1 MHHRTLQQGTVTA
14 NYERWR
20 VAKPIALTQQSSSKE
35 ESFGSPYLF
44 ARREWDERYGGLI
57 KQAQQWRG
65 AAVLALLVA
74 LAEAIVIIG
83 VATRPRTAPYV
94 VAVDSLGRVAAAG
107 AIDRTFP
114 IDERMKQASITQWV
128 QYMRGVTS
136 DGLAERAAIDHV
148 YAMTGSQSAAQTI
161 VTDYFRANQ
170 PFERGSRETVQ
181 VEVNAIL
188 PNSPHSY
195 EVDWTETQRTLDGKP
210 ISSDKWRG
218 IFTVAINPPTDE
230 AVLRVNPFGI
240 YIIDITWSKVL

>member
-1 MHHRTLQQGTVTA
+1 
-14 NYERWR
+14 
-20 VAKPIALTQQSSSKE
+20 VAKAIALTSEISKE
-35 ESFGSPYLF
+35 ESIGSPYLA
-44 ARREWDERYGGLI
+44 ARKEWDERYGGLI
-57 KQAQQWRG
+57 KRAQQWRG

-74 LAEAIVIIG
+74 LAESIVIIG

-107 AIDRTFP
+107 AIDRASP
-114 IDERMKQASITQWV
+114 IDERMKQAAISQWV
-128 QYMRGVTS
+128 QDMRGVTS
-136 DGLAERAAIDHV
+136 DGLAERTAIDHI
-148 YAMTGSQSAAQTI
+148 YAMIGSQSAAQTI

-181 VEVNAIL
+181 VEVNSIL

-195 EVDWTETQRTLDGKP
+195 EVDWTETQRGLDGKP

-240 YIIDITWSKVL
+240 YVMDISWSKVL

>member
-1 MHHRTLQQGTVTA
+1 M
-14 NYERWR
+14 
-20 VAKPIALTQQSSSKE
+20 AKSIALAQQSTLKE
-35 ESFGSPYLF
+35 DSFSSPYLV

-57 KQAQQWRG
+57 KRAQQWR
-65 AAVLALLVA
+65 AAAILALLVA

-83 VATRPRTAPYV
+83 VATRPRIAPYV
-94 VAVDSLGRVAAAG
+94 VAVDSLGRVAGAG
-107 AIDRTFP
+107 PADRNSP
-114 IDERMKQASITQWV
+114 VDERMKQAAITQWV
-128 QYMRGVTS
+128 QDMRGVTS

-148 YAMTGSQSAAQTI
+148 YAMIGSQSAAQTI

-210 ISSDKWRG
+210 ISSDRWKG
-218 IFTVAINPPTDE
+218 IFTVAINPSTDE
-230 AVLRVNPFGI
+230 AVLTVNPFGI
-240 YIIDITWSKVL
+240 YVMDMTWSKVL

>member
-1 MHHRTLQQGTVTA
+1 M
-14 NYERWR
+14 
-20 VAKPIALTQQSSSKE
+20 AKQSAFTQQSNSKE
-35 ESFGSPYLF
+35 ESIGSPYLV

-57 KQAQQWRG
+57 KRAQQWRA

-83 VATRPRTAPYV
+83 VATRPRTVPYV

-107 AIDRTFP
+107 AIDQTSP
-114 IDERMKQASITQWV
+114 LDDRMKQAAITQWV
-128 QYMRGVTS
+128 QDMRGVTS

-148 YAMTGSQSAAQTI
+148 YAMIGSQSAAQAI

-181 VEVNAIL
+181 VEVNTIL
-188 PNSPHSY
+188 PNSPHSF

-218 IFTVAINPPTDE
+218 IFTLAMNPPTDE

-240 YIIDITWSKVL
+240 YVMDITWSKVL

>member
-1 MHHRTLQQGTVTA
+1 MRGGA
-14 NYERWR
+14 
-20 VAKPIALTQQSSSKE
+20 VAKQIAFTQQSSSKE
-35 ESFGSPYLF
+35 ESIGSPYLV

-57 KQAQQWRG
+57 KRAQQWRA

-83 VATRPRTAPYV
+83 VATRPRTVPYV

-107 AIDRTFP
+107 AIDQTSP
-114 IDERMKQASITQWV
+114 IDDRMKQAAITQWV
-128 QYMRGVTS
+128 QDMRGVTS

-148 YAMTGSQSAAQTI
+148 YAMIGSQSAAQTI

-188 PNSPHSY
+188 PNSPHSF

-218 IFTVAINPPTDE
+218 IITLAINPSTDE

-240 YIIDITWSKVL
+240 YVMDITWSKVL

>member
-1 MHHRTLQQGTVTA
+1 M
-14 NYERWR
+14 
-20 VAKPIALTQQSSSKE
+20 AKQIAFTQQSSSKE
-35 ESFGSPYLF
+35 ESIGSPYLV

-57 KQAQQWRG
+57 KRAEQWRTT
-65 AAVLALLVA
+65 AVLALLVA
-74 LAEAIVIIG
+74 LTEAIVIIG
-83 VATRPRTAPYV
+83 VATRPRTVPYV

-107 AIDRTFP
+107 AIDRTSSM
-114 IDERMKQASITQWV
+114 DDRMKQAVITQWV
-128 QYMRGVTS
+128 QDMRGVTS

-148 YAMTGSQSAAQTI
+148 YAMIGSQSAAQTI

-170 PFERGSRETVQ
+170 PFERGSHETVQ

-188 PNSPHSY
+188 PNSPHSF

-218 IFTVAINPPTDE
+218 IFTLAMNPPTDE

-240 YIIDITWSKVL
+240 YVMDITWSKVL

>member
-1 MHHRTLQQGTVTA
+1 MQQ
-14 NYERWR
+14 
-20 VAKPIALTQQSSSKE
+20 PSSKD
-35 ESFGSPYLF
+35 ESIGSPYLV

-57 KQAQQWRG
+57 KRAEQWRA

-74 LAEAIVIIG
+74 LAEAIIIIG
-83 VATRPRTAPYV
+83 VATRPRTVPFV

-107 AIDRTFP
+107 AINQTSP
-114 IDERMKQASITQWV
+114 IDDRMKQAAITQWV
-128 QYMRGVTS
+128 LDMRGVTS

-148 YAMTGSQSAAQTI
+148 YAMIGSQSAAQTI

-188 PNSPHSY
+188 PNSPHSF

-218 IFTVAINPPTDE
+218 IFTLAINPSTDE

-240 YIIDITWSKVL
+240 YVMDITWSKVL

>member
-1 MHHRTLQQGTVTA
+1 M
-14 NYERWR
+14 
-20 VAKPIALTQQSSSKE
+20 AKQIAFTQQSSSKE
-35 ESFGSPYLF
+35 ESIGSPYLV

-57 KQAQQWRG
+57 KRAEQWRA

-74 LAEAIVIIG
+74 LTEAIVIIG
-83 VATRPRTAPYV
+83 VATRPRTVPYV

-107 AIDRTFP
+107 AIDRTSP
-114 IDERMKQASITQWV
+114 IDDRMKQTAITQWV
-128 QYMRGVTS
+128 LDMRGVTS
-136 DGLAERAAIDHV
+136 DGLAERTAIDHV
-148 YAMTGSQSAAQTI
+148 YAMIGSQSAAQTI

-188 PNSPHSY
+188 PNSPHSF

-218 IFTVAINPPTDE
+218 IFTLAINPPTDE

-240 YIIDITWSKVL
+240 YVMDITWSKVL

>member
-1 MHHRTLQQGTVTA
+1 MRGGEVA
-14 NYERWR
+14 NS
-20 VAKPIALTQQSSSKE
+20 IALNQQSSPKE
-35 ESFGSPYLF
+35 DSFSSPYLV

-57 KQAQQWRG
+57 KRAHQWR
-65 AAVLALLVA
+65 ATAILALLVA
-74 LAEAIVIIG
+74 LAEAIVIIAA
-83 VATRPRTAPYV
+83 VTRPRIAPFV

-107 AIDRTFP
+107 AADRNAP
-114 IDERMKQASITQWV
+114 VDERMKQAAITQWV
-128 QYMRGVTS
+128 QDMRGVTS

-148 YAMTGSQSAAQTI
+148 YAMIGSQSAAQTI
-161 VTDYFRANQ
+161 VTNYFRANQ

-188 PNSPHSY
+188 SNSPHSY

-218 IFTVAINPPTDE
+218 IFTVAINPSTDE

-240 YIIDITWSKVL
+240 YVMDITWSKVL

>member
-1 MHHRTLQQGTVTA
+1 M
-14 NYERWR
+14 
-20 VAKPIALTQQSSSKE
+20 AKSIALTQQSSSKE
-35 ESFGSPYLF
+35 ESFGSPYLV

-57 KQAQQWRG
+57 KRAQQWRG

-74 LAEAIVIIG
+74 LAESIVIIS
-83 VATRPRTAPYV
+83 VATRPRSAPYV
-94 VAVDSLGRVAAAG
+94 VAVDSLGR
-107 AIDRTFP
+107 
-114 IDERMKQASITQWV
+114 
-128 QYMRGVTS
+128 
-136 DGLAERAAIDHV
+136 GLAERAAIDHV
-148 YAMTGSQSAAQTI
+148 YAMIGSQSAAQTI

-218 IFTVAINPPTDE
+218 IFTVAINPSTDE

-240 YIIDITWSKVL
+240 YIMDLTWSKVL

>member
-1 MHHRTLQQGTVTA
+1 MRGET
-14 NYERWR
+14 
-20 VAKPIALTQQSSSKE
+20 VAKPIASAQQSSPKE
-35 ESFGSPYLF
+35 ESVGSPYLV
-44 ARREWDERYGGLI
+44 ARKEWDERYGGLI
-57 KQAQQWRG
+57 KRAQQWRG
-65 AAVLALLVA
+65 TAVLALLVA
-74 LAEAIVIIG
+74 LFEAVVIIG

-107 AIDRTFP
+107 AIDRTSP
-114 IDERMKQASITQWV
+114 IDERMKRAAITQWV
-128 QYMRGVTS
+128 QEIRGVTS

-148 YAMTGSQSAAQTI
+148 YAMIGSQSAAQTI

-181 VEVNAIL
+181 VEVNTIL

-210 ISSDKWRG
+210 VSSNKWRG
-218 IFTVAINPPTDE
+218 IFTVAINPSTDE

-240 YIIDITWSKVL
+240 YVMDITWSKVL

>member
-1 MHHRTLQQGTVTA
+1 
-14 NYERWR
+14 
-20 VAKPIALTQQSSSKE
+20 VAKSIALAQQSTLKE
-35 ESFGSPYLF
+35 DSFSSPYLV

-57 KQAQQWRG
+57 KRAQQWR
-65 AAVLALLVA
+65 AAAILALLVA

-83 VATRPRTAPYV
+83 VATRPRIAPYV

-107 AIDRTFP
+107 PADRNSP
-114 IDERMKQASITQWV
+114 VDERMKQAAITQWV
-128 QYMRGVTS
+128 QDMRGVTS

-148 YAMTGSQSAAQTI
+148 YAMIGSQSAAQTI

-210 ISSDKWRG
+210 ISSDRWKG
-218 IFTVAINPPTDE
+218 IFTVAINPSTDE
-230 AVLRVNPFGI
+230 AVLTVNPFGI
-240 YIIDITWSKVL
+240 YVMDMTWSKVL

>member
-1 MHHRTLQQGTVTA
+1 M
-14 NYERWR
+14 
-20 VAKPIALTQQSSSKE
+20 AKQIAFTQQSSSKE
-35 ESFGSPYLF
+35 ESIGSSYLV

-57 KQAQQWRG
+57 KRAEQWRT

-74 LAEAIVIIG
+74 LTEAIVIIG
-83 VATRPRTAPYV
+83 VATRPRTVPYV

-107 AIDRTFP
+107 AIDQTSP
-114 IDERMKQASITQWV
+114 IDDRMKQAAITQWV
-128 QYMRGVTS
+128 LDMRGVTS

-148 YAMTGSQSAAQTI
+148 YAMIGSQSAAQTI

-188 PNSPHSY
+188 PNSPHSF

-218 IFTVAINPPTDE
+218 IFTLAINPPTDE

-240 YIIDITWSKVL
+240 YVMDITWSKVL

>member
-1 MHHRTLQQGTVTA
+1 MRGGA
-14 NYERWR
+14 
-20 VAKPIALTQQSSSKE
+20 VAKPVALTQQSSSKE
-35 ESFGSPYLF
+35 ESFGSPYLV

-57 KQAQQWRG
+57 KRAQQWRG

-107 AIDRTFP
+107 AVDRTSP
-114 IDERMKQASITQWV
+114 VDERMKLAAITQWV
-128 QYMRGVTS
+128 QDMRGLTS

-148 YAMTGSQSAAQTI
+148 YAMIGSQSAAQTL

-240 YIIDITWSKVL
+240 YVMDITWSKVL

>member
-1 MHHRTLQQGTVTA
+1 M
-14 NYERWR
+14 
-20 VAKPIALTQQSSSKE
+20 AKSIALAQQSTLKE
-35 ESFGSPYLF
+35 DSFSSPYLV

-57 KQAQQWRG
+57 KRAQQWR
-65 AAVLALLVA
+65 AAAILALLVA

-83 VATRPRTAPYV
+83 VATRPRIAPYV

-107 AIDRTFP
+107 PADRNSP
-114 IDERMKQASITQWV
+114 VDERMKQAAITQWV
-128 QYMRGVTS
+128 LDMRGVTS

-148 YAMTGSQSAAQTI
+148 YAMIGSQSAAQTI

-188 PNSPHSY
+188 SNSPHSY

-218 IFTVAINPPTDE
+218 IFTVAIYPSTDE

-240 YIIDITWSKVL
+240 YVMDITWSKVL

>member
-1 MHHRTLQQGTVTA
+1 
-14 NYERWR
+14 
-20 VAKPIALTQQSSSKE
+20 VAKQIAFTQQSSSKE
-35 ESFGSPYLF
+35 ESIGSPYLV
-44 ARREWDERYGGLI
+44 ARREWDERYGGVI
-57 KQAQQWRG
+57 KRAQQWRA

-83 VATRPRTAPYV
+83 VATRPRTVPYV

-107 AIDRTFP
+107 AIDQTSP
-114 IDERMKQASITQWV
+114 IDDRMKQAAITLWV
-128 QYMRGVTS
+128 QDMRGVTS

-148 YAMTGSQSAAQTI
+148 YAMIGSQSAAQAI

-188 PNSPHSY
+188 PNSPHSF

-218 IFTVAINPPTDE
+218 IFTLAINPSTDE
-230 AVLRVNPFGI
+230 AVLRMNPFGI
-240 YIIDITWSKVL
+240 YVMDITWSKVL

>member
-1 MHHRTLQQGTVTA
+1 VTKA
-14 NYERWR
+14 
-20 VAKPIALTQQSSSKE
+20 IGLTSEISKE
-35 ESFGSPYLF
+35 VSIGSPYLA

-57 KQAQQWRG
+57 KRAQQWRG

-107 AIDRTFP
+107 AADRTSAV
-114 IDERMKQASITQWV
+114 DERMKEAAITQLV
-128 QYMRGVTS
+128 QDMRGVTS
-136 DGLAERAAIDHV
+136 DGLAERTAIDHV
-148 YAMTGSQSAAQTI
+148 YAMIGSQSAAQTI

-170 PFERGSRETVQ
+170 PFERGSHETVQ

-195 EVDWTETQRTLDGKP
+195 EVDWTETRRGLDGKA

-240 YIIDITWSKVL
+240 YVMDISWSKVL

>member
-1 MHHRTLQQGTVTA
+1 MRGGA
-14 NYERWR
+14 
-20 VAKPIALTQQSSSKE
+20 VAKSIALTQQSNLKE
-35 ESFGSPYLF
+35 DSFSSPYLV

-57 KQAQQWRG
+57 KRAQQWRTT
-65 AAVLALLVA
+65 AILALLVA
-74 LAEAIVIIG
+74 LGEAIVIIG
-83 VATRPRTAPYV
+83 VATRPRIAPFV

-107 AIDRTFP
+107 AAERNSP
-114 IDERMKQASITQWV
+114 VDERMKQAAITQWV
-128 QYMRGVTS
+128 QDMRGVTS
-136 DGLAERAAIDHV
+136 DGLAERAGIDHV
-148 YAMTGSQSAAQTI
+148 YAMIGSQSAAQTI

-210 ISSDKWRG
+210 ISSDRWKG
-218 IFTVAINPPTDE
+218 IFTVAINPSTDE

-240 YIIDITWSKVL
+240 YIMDISWSKIL

>member
-1 MHHRTLQQGTVTA
+1 M
-14 NYERWR
+14 
-20 VAKPIALTQQSSSKE
+20 AKSIAIPQQSNLKAD
-35 ESFGSPYLF
+35 SFSTPYLV

-57 KQAQQWRG
+57 KRAQQWR
-65 AAVLALLVA
+65 AVAILALLVA
-74 LAEAIVIIG
+74 LAEAIVIIA
-83 VATRPRTAPYV
+83 VATRPRTAPFV

-107 AIDRTFP
+107 AADRNSP
-114 IDERMKQASITQWV
+114 VDERMKQAAVTQWV
-128 QYMRGVTS
+128 QDMRGVTS

-148 YAMTGSQSAAQTI
+148 YAMIGSQSAAQTI

-218 IFTVAINPPTDE
+218 IFTVEINQPTDE
-230 AVLRVNPFGI
+230 AILRVNPFGV
-240 YIIDITWSKVL
+240 YVMDITWSRVL